1 MCAQMLMN
9 SEFFPLLKL
18 FPSIMVIPCPSFLKR
33 HTGLPAGTFSSEQ
46 PKLIPTRDIWKDT
59 GRMKSES

>member
-18 FPSIMVIPCPSFLKR
+18 FPSIMVILCPSFLNQ
-33 HTGLPAGTFSSEQ
+33 HAGLPAGTFSSVQTE
-46 PKLIPTRDIWKDT
+46 LIVYP
-59 GRMKSES
+59 